1 MIITIKQNEIIDAIK
16 QYLRQSGIS
25 VADNTAVEMTSTRGA
40 DGVTATIDL
49 GATKAEPNTGCGT
62 DSSGS
67 VLSISGEPEP
77 EMPLAPGAGECGDCQ
92 YQGDCRHQ
100 AGEGLECSFGKRPYR
115 FLRASL
121 YG

>member
-49 GATKAEPNTGCGT
+49 GATKAESDTGCGT
-62 DSSGS
+62 DSSRS
-67 VLSISGEPEP
+67 VLSVSGESEP
-77 EMPLAPGAGECGDCQ
+77 ENDTTEPETGE
-92 YQGDCRHQ
+92 
-100 AGEGLECSFGKRPYR
+100 EEIKKTPSTETVNN
-115 FLRASL
+115 SL
-121 YG
+121 FANFK

>member
-49 GATKAEPNTGCGT
+49 GATKAESDAGCGT
-62 DSSGS
+62 DSSRS
-67 VLSISGEPEP
+67 VLSVSGEPEP
-77 EMPLAPGAGECGDCQ
+77 ENETKEPETGE
-92 YQGDCRHQ
+92 
-100 AGEGLECSFGKRPYR
+100 EEIKKTPSTETVNN
-115 FLRASL
+115 SL
-121 YG
+121 FANFK

>member
-25 VADNTAVEMTSTRGA
+25 VADDTAVEMTSTRGA

-77 EMPLAPGAGECGDCQ
+77 ENDTKEPEAPET
-92 YQGDCRHQ
+92 R
-100 AGEGLECSFGKRPYR
+100 EEEIKKTPSTETVNN
-115 FLRASL
+115 SL
-121 YG
+121 FANFK

>member
-49 GATKAEPNTGCGT
+49 GATKAESDTGCGT
-62 DSSGS
+62 DSSRS
-67 VLSISGEPEP
+67 VLPVSGESEP
-77 EMPLAPGAGECGDCQ
+77 ENDSKEPEAPET
-92 YQGDCRHQ
+92 R
-100 AGEGLECSFGKRPYR
+100 EEEIKKTPSTETVNN
-115 FLRASL
+115 SL
-121 YG
+121 FANFK

>member
-62 DSSGS
+62 DSSRS
-67 VLSISGEPEP
+67 VLPVSGEPEP
-77 EMPLAPGAGECGDCQ
+77 ENDATEPETKEEEIKKTPSTETVNN
-92 YQGDCRHQ
+92 
-100 AGEGLECSFGKRPYR
+100 
-115 FLRASL
+115 SL
-121 YG
+121 FANFK

>member
-49 GATKAEPNTGCGT
+49 GATKAESDAGCGT
-62 DSSGS
+62 DSSRS
-67 VLSISGEPEP
+67 VLSVSGEPEP
-77 EMPLAPGAGECGDCQ
+77 ENDTKEPETGE
-92 YQGDCRHQ
+92 
-100 AGEGLECSFGKRPYR
+100 EEIKKTPSTETVNN
-115 FLRASL
+115 SL
-121 YG
+121 FANFK